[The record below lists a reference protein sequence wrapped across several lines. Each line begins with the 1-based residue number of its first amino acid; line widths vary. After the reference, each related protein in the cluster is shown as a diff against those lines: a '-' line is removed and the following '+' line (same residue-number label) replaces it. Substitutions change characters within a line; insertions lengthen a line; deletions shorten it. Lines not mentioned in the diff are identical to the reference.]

1 MAATDPATNVPEQNA
16 VENNSENVDV
26 RACFHPGL
34 LDTVETLALSFANS
48 QPYSHQRIAPFC
60 AEPLLRGVREEL
72 QRLHYTAKETD
83 ILKYAQS
90 GDLANLDGLG
100 DAERSRLSSLQK
112 LRDALYSQ
120 EFRAFVSEITG
131 CGPLSGM
138 RTDMSA
144 SRFGP
149 GDHLL
154 LHDDVI
160 GDRRVSFIIYLADPD
175 TEWSDS
181 QGGRLELYPRAP
193 GTWDPA
199 LRPTAHISPCW
210 NQIVLFTV
218 LPGQSHHAVE
228 EVCAPGVERLS
239 IQGWFHF
246 PQPGEPGFHPDQTA
260 ALWAA
265 GAESSLA
272 QLDARSQRALRRTE
286 PPVPY
291 AGADAATGSPLTPAD
306 RRYLS
311 RFLSPE
317 YLDTEAVSQIAVRF
331 ADDSHVQLAQF
342 LNRSTADALE
352 RALAAADAQDDVGA
366 DPRPRIPE
374 HGTGE
379 YGAWVAAGPPVVRRF
394 LYLDTEADDIAGS
407 AAADPATL
415 LLALHEL
422 FASASFA
429 RWLAAITALVPTARR
444 GLVRRFRC
452 GLDYTLATPDVDVAV
467 LDAVL
472 CLARCPERW
481 ADGAVGGYHCY
492 VDADPDDVSNDGS
505 VCRRA
510 DDSDAALLSVPAAW
524 NSLLL
529 TLREPAVAS
538 FVKYISAAAPASRW
552 DVCFSY
558 HHAQDGSDD
567 EEEQ

>member
-1 MAATDPATNVPEQNA
+1 MATKDPTISNVPGQNA
-16 VENNSENVDV
+16 VEDTSGNVDV
-26 RACFHPGL
+26 KACFYPGL
-34 LDTVETLALSFANS
+34 LDTAETLSLSFAKS

-72 QRLHYTAKETD
+72 QQLHYTTKETD
-83 ILKYAQS
+83 ILKYSQS

-100 DAERSRLSSLQK
+100 VVERSRLPNLQK
-112 LRDALYSQ
+112 LRDALYSR
-120 EFRAFVSEITG
+120 EFRTFVEEITG
-131 CGPLSGM
+131 CGPLSGI
-138 RTDMSA
+138 RTDMSP
-144 SRFGP
+144 SRFGS

-181 QGGRLELYPRAP
+181 QGGRLELYPRVP

-246 PQPGEPGFHPDQTA
+246 PQPGELGFRPDQTA

-272 QLDARSQRALRRTE
+272 QLDARSQRALRRTD

-291 AGADAATGSPLTPAD
+291 PAAEAATDSPLTPAD
-306 RRYLS
+306 RRYLA

-317 YLDTEAVSQIAVRF
+317 YLDTEAVAQIAVRF
-331 ADDSHVQLAQF
+331 DNTAHVQLAQF

-352 RALAAADAQDDVGA
+352 RILKATDAQDGIGA
-366 DPRPRIPE
+366 DPKPRIPQ

-379 YGAWVAAGPPVVRRF
+379 YGAWIAAGPPVVRRF
-394 LYLDTEADDIAGS
+394 LYLDTEIDTATES
-407 AAADPATL
+407 AADPATL

-422 FASASFA
+422 FDSASFA
-429 RWLAAITALVPTARR
+429 RWLSTITALIFTARR

-452 GLDYTLATPDVDVAV
+452 GLDYTLATPDVDITV
-467 LDAVL
+467 LDVVL
-472 CLARCPERW
+472 CLARCPGHW
-481 ADGAVGGYHCY
+481 SDGAVGGYHCY

-510 DDSDAALLSVPAAW
+510 DDSEAALLSVPAAW

-529 TLREPAVAS
+529 TLREPTVAS
-538 FVKYISAAAPASRW
+538 FVKYVSSAAPASRW
-552 DVCFSY
+552 DVCFAY
-558 HHAQDGSDD
+558 HPAPDND
-567 EEEQ
+567 ED

>member
-1 MAATDPATNVPEQNA
+1 MATTVPEKSNAPEQDA
-16 VENNSENVDV
+16 VEVTSEQLDV

-34 LDTVETLALSFANS
+34 LDTTETLALSFANS

-72 QRLHYTAKETD
+72 QQLHYTAKETD
-83 ILKYAQS
+83 ILKYTQS

-100 DAERSRLSSLQK
+100 ATERNRLSSLRK

-144 SRFGP
+144 SRFDL

-175 TEWSDS
+175 TEWSDT
-181 QGGRLELYPRAP
+181 QGGRLELYPRVP
-193 GTWDPA
+193 GSWDPA
-199 LRPTAHISPCW
+199 ARPTAHISPCW

-228 EVCAPGVERLS
+228 EVCAPGVKRLS

-246 PQPGEPGFHPDQTA
+246 PQPGEPGFRPDQTA

-272 QLDARSQRALRRTE
+272 QLDAQSQRALRRTE
-286 PPVPY
+286 PLVPY
-291 AGADAATGSPLTPAD
+291 IGAEATTNSSLTPAD
-306 RRYLS
+306 RRYLA
-311 RFLSPE
+311 RFFSPE
-317 YLDTEAVSQIAVRF
+317 YLDTEAIAQIAVRF
-331 ADDSHVQLAQF
+331 SNDAHVQLAQF
-342 LNRSTADALE
+342 LNRSTADALD
-352 RALAAADAQDDVGA
+352 RLLAAADAQDGVGA
-366 DPRPRIPE
+366 NPDPRIPQHGAGE
-374 HGTGE
+374 HGV
-379 YGAWVAAGPPVVRRF
+379 WLAAGPPVVRRF
-394 LYLDTEADDIAGS
+394 LYIDTEADSIPDTATT
-407 AAADPATL
+407 DPATL

-422 FASASFA
+422 FASVSFA
-429 RWLAAITALVPTARR
+429 RWLGAITDLVLTARR

-452 GLDYTLATPDVDVAV
+452 GLDYTLATPDADVTV

-492 VDADPDDVSNDGS
+492 VDAAPDDVSNDGS

-510 DDSDAALLSVPAAW
+510 DDSDPALLSVPAAW

-538 FVKYISAAAPASRW
+538 FVKYVSSAAPASRW
-552 DVCFSY
+552 DVCFAYTLAPEDS
-558 HHAQDGSDD
+558 D
-567 EEEQ
+567 EEV